1 MKIGILGG
9 GQLAMMMI
17 EKSLK
22 HDIDFIVLD
31 PSHKPP
37 ASRYVNCIK
46 SEFEDKKALDKLASE
61 CNVVTIDFENVP
73 SDSLKYIC
81 LLYTSPSPRD
91 RTRSRMPSS
100 A

>member
-37 ASRYVNCIK
+37 ASRYV
-46 SEFEDKKALDKLASE
+46 D
-61 CNVVTIDFENVP
+61 
-73 SDSLKYIC
+73 YIQ
-81 LLYTSPSPRD
+81 
-91 RTRSRMPSS
+91 
-100 A
+100 